1 MREYL
6 RGMIAKDRN
15 AYISRARENM
25 DPDVALARIARG
37 SPPPGVWRRL
47 PGCACGLAGRR
58 GATSRRRHSLPSYR
72 QLKGRRCLS
81 ACRLRRETHSRT
93 PYPSAKPTI
102 RAIAISKLVSPIRE
116 LEVT

>member
-1 MREYL
+1 MLLAKAGTRNRRLFARPCSSAVGLAINSAKNEAQVLRNKIRLQPPDKTDIVGALRRREMREYL

-58 GATSRRRHSLPSYR
+58 GATS
-72 QLKGRRCLS
+72 
-81 ACRLRRETHSRT
+81 
-93 PYPSAKPTI
+93 
-102 RAIAISKLVSPIRE
+102 
-116 LEVT
+116 